1 MPYYSVRI
9 WQLKPDCTGVELE
22 ALAASGYLEMQRWI
36 PGIEQVA
43 LVRSDTGPEY
53 VLTTTFGDAAAYAH
67 WRQVEQEAPDYWERY
82 AAILMQWE
90 RTCRLVAEY
99 AGETV
104 VHVSFAES
112 GSTLRD
118 QL

>member
-9 WQLKPDCTGVELE
+9 WQLKPDCTGAELE

-36 PGIEQVA
+36 SGVKQVS
-43 LVRSDTGPEY
+43 LLRSDTGPEY
-53 VLTTTFGDAAAYAH
+53 VLTTTFIDAAAYAH

-82 AAILMQWE
+82 AAILMEWE
-90 RTCRLVAEY
+90 CMCRLVAEY
-99 AGETV
+99 TGDTV
-104 VHVSFAES
+104 VHVRFAES
-112 GSTLRD
+112 GSKVRD

>member
-9 WQLKPDCTGVELE
+9 WQLKPDCTSGELE

-36 PGIEQVA
+36 PGVKQVA

-82 AAILMQWE
+82 ASVLMHWE
-90 RTCRLVAEY
+90 QLSALVEEY
-99 AGETV
+99 AGEAV
-104 VHVSFAES
+104 VDAGVEE
-112 GSTLRD
+112 GYK
-118 QL
+118 